1 MDDLLLLIS
10 FETVFLE
17 YQDDLE
23 YVSYDTTYITGF
35 SGMEVPTSN
44 SASVSNSDGEVSNMI
59 APVKSMIGDT
69 MTLQWEYYDWIYGDY
84 GGNGQ
89 MSIVLD

>member
-1 MDDLLLLIS
+1 
-10 FETVFLE
+10 
-17 YQDDLE
+17 
-23 YVSYDTTYITGF
+23 
-35 SGMEVPTSN
+35 
-44 SASVSNSDGEVSNMI
+44 MI

-69 MTLQWEYYDWIYGDY
+69 MTLNWEYYDWIYGDY